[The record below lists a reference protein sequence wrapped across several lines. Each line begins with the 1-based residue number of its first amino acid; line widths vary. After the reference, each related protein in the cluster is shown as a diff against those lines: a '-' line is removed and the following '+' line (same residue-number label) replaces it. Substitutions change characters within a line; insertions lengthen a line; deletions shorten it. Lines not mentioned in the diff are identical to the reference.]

1 VKLGEYQLASRET
14 AVYPGIGVSVVY
26 PTLGLAGETGEL
38 LEKALSDSPTEDFM
52 GELGDVLWYLAQLAA
67 ELSFDLE
74 ALLQTE
80 AGPETGRA
88 AAPGAV
94 DHASSVLPTSLI
106 AACSVLVVDV
116 GAVTECTKKLLRDD
130 LEVLT
135 HERHGQFH
143 ELLSKAL
150 VSWHLV
156 AHQAGISPETCAAVS
171 YAKLMSRL
179 ERGVVSGSGDYR

>member
-67 ELSFDLE
+67 ELRFDLE
-74 ALLQTE
+74 ALHQ
-80 AGPETGRA
+80 GRA
-88 AAPGAV
+88 AATGAA
-94 DHASSVLPTSLI
+94 DHASSVLPTNLV
-106 AACSVLVVDV
+106 AACSFLVVDV

-130 LEVLT
+130 EEVLT
-135 HERHGQFH
+135 DARQGQFR
-143 ELLSKAL
+143 ELLSRAL
-150 VSWHLV
+150 VSWRLV
-156 AHQAGISPETCAAVS
+156 ADQAGISPETCAAVS

-179 ERGVVSGSGDYR
+179 ERGVVSGSGDHR